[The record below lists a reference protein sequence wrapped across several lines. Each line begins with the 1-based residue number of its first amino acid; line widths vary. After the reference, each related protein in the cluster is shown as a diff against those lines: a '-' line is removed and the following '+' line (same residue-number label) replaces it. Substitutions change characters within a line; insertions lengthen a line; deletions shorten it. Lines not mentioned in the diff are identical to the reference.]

1 METTFVAVE
10 HCIGC
15 RQCEL
20 ACAVE
25 HSKSKSPAR
34 AAWEEPKP
42 TPRIFVHPGPTPNRA
57 IPVRCHHCDP
67 APCERVCPTGALFRD
82 EILSLV
88 LQAPGKCISCA
99 MCAMVCP
106 FDVITFHPRPNGAP
120 VRVTAVKCDGCV
132 ERRAKGRAP
141 ACVEACK
148 TGALLF
154 GELNALIAA
163 GRARRS
169 AALVAELVAEPS
181 DPECP
186 ATVAAWR
193 EWGRAQ
199 STIAKGM
206 RHDHEPPR

>member
-10 HCIGC
+10 RCIGC

-25 HSKSKSPAR
+25 HSKSQSPSS

-42 TPRIFVHPGPTPNRA
+42 AARIFVQPGLTPSTS
-57 IPVRCHHCDP
+57 IPVRCRHCDP

-82 EILSLV
+82 DSQGLV
-88 LQAPGKCISCA
+88 LQSPGKCINCA

-106 FDVITFHPRPNGAP
+106 FDVIVFHPRPNGTP
-120 VRVTAVKCDGCV
+120 DHVTAVKCDGCI
-132 ERRAKGRAP
+132 ERRARGRAP

-163 GRARRS
+163 GRAQRS
-169 AALVAELVAEPS
+169 VALIAELLAQPS
-181 DPECP
+181 ESESP

-193 EWGRAQ
+193 GWGRAA
-199 STIAKGM
+199 STIAKGIS
-206 RHDHEPPR
+206 HDHEPTR